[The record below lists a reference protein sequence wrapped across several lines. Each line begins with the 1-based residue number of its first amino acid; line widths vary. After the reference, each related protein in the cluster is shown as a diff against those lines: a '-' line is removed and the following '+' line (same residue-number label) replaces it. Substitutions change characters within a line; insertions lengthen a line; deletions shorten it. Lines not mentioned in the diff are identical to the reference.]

1 MKHRF
6 LLRKPQV
13 ISDERYWKVQIKVVT
28 EEYKYEQ
35 DRCFKV
41 AVTPGTWNWGGRN
54 GRQQWILPVCL
65 LLVPQSQG
73 TRWMFSCH
81 ICNYTLEIISDKI
94 QATLLTIA
102 LAFPWGWSAASWQAG
117 CRRLGDRSARL
128 NRLHLPLHS
137 LPTKEKCSRAW
148 LNPCPLGGLCV
159 SPVSAQKIWQW
170 LLRRWGYIP
179 EALIEVS
186 EIMGERSMKRGVR
199 SPMWMCGA
207 VSFLLTGFLTERWLQ
222 EPGVFSYLA

>member
-6 LLRKPQV
+6 LLRKPQI

-65 LLVPQSQG
+65 LPIPQSQD

-81 ICNYTLEIISDKI
+81 IYNYTLEIISDKI
-94 QATLLTIA
+94 QATLLTICISLPLRLICCILAGRMQKAGGSFCMAEQAAPSPA
-102 LAFPWGWSAASWQAG
+102 LASHKGKMQQGLVKPLPFGW
-117 CRRLGDRSARL
+117 
-128 NRLHLPLHS
+128 
-137 LPTKEKCSRAW
+137 
-148 LNPCPLGGLCV
+148 
-159 SPVSAQKIWQW
+159 
-170 LLRRWGYIP
+170 
-179 EALIEVS
+179 
-186 EIMGERSMKRGVR
+186 
-199 SPMWMCGA
+199 A
-207 VSFLLTGFLTERWLQ
+207 VC
-222 EPGVFSYLA
+222 